1 MRRRP
6 PRSREKCDDE
16 SLCNLIPISH
26 CPFSQ
31 CRTRDRASR
40 STYLTASAC
49 TATSVSRFATTAARC
64 CTASFD
70 KACSAK
76 VCLQFILPDRSSFFS
91 CLHYFLLVVYFLVC
105 KINVH
110 KRCEKNVANDC
121 GIDKRSMA
129 LIMKELG
136 ISGDKLSL
144 KREEGEKL
152 RREKYELNSV
162 YNLMVIFF

>member
-1 MRRRP
+1 MCPGAKDRTAKEAAAQQGEVRKGVPLQSVR
-6 PRSREKCDDE
+6 
-16 SLCNLIPISH
+16 PISYS
-26 CPFSQ
+26 PVSQ
-31 CRTRDRASR
+31 CRTRGRASR

-49 TATSVSRFATTAARC
+49 TATSASRFATTAARY

-70 KACSAK
+70 KACSVK
-76 VCLQFILPDRSSFFS
+76 VCLQFILPDRASFSS
-91 CLHYFLLVVYFLVC
+91 CLHFTIFVLGFLYVLVC

-136 ISGDKLSL
+136 ISGDKLSSRG
-144 KREEGEKL
+144 KKVRNCSTA
-152 RREKYELNSV
+152 LN
-162 YNLMVIFF
+162 